1 MRWPTPP
8 DAALPPAAAGFA
20 RQWQLLHRAPLPPL
34 LRAIATSQRWLA
46 AWLRARAHVRRA
58 PAGVAT
64 LDRLE
69 RELAIVMSVQAP
81 HWPALRGGA
90 MPPVVADL
98 PALDPSQQLWFRDR
112 GGALEVLL
120 AAAFGP
126 RDESPRAAELRAR
139 ICTHALPI
147 AVRER
152 FRQGFGLMP
161 PDAVVPGDHHD
172 AIRLLQQAFAD
183 DGSVAPASIGALQP
197 AAHEALVD
205 VLACAVVLR
214 AALGCSAVAA
224 ADEPTRVE
232 AGEPT
237 LVGSQ
242 SDPDARTPMESVSAP
257 AVPHAA

>member
-34 LRAIATSQRWLA
+34 LRAIAPSQLWLWS
-46 AWLRARAHVRRA
+46 WLRARAIAQRA
-58 PAGVAT
+58 PGGGAT

-69 RELAIVMSVQAP
+69 RELAIVMSVEPP
-81 HWPALRGGA
+81 HWPAVRGGHR
-90 MPPVVADL
+90 PPLVVDL

-112 GGALEVLL
+112 GGALELL
-120 AAAFGP
+120 LGAAFGA

-139 ICTHALPI
+139 ICTHALP
-147 AVRER
+147 ADVRER

-183 DGSVAPASIGALQP
+183 DGTVAPASLGAPEP
-197 AAHEALVD
+197 AAHATLVD

-214 AALGCSAVAA
+214 AALGCSAVAS
-224 ADEPTRVE
+224 ADECTRVD
-232 AGEPT
+232 T
-237 LVGSQ
+237 V
-242 SDPDARTPMESVSAP
+242 
-257 AVPHAA
+257 VPHAA